1 MIDDPVIIKNAIKY
15 VTDNYSAEYSIKMA
29 LDEAI
34 ITMNSIDDE
43 YISLRALDYEDI
55 KTRLIHII
63 QGENFL
69 DFSNINEE
77 VILVSDDI
85 SPSVLS
91 SIDTKYIKGI
101 ILEKG
106 GAKSHTALIADALNI
121 PLIVRFEKAREL
133 IDENHL
139 AIIDANERSIIIDP
153 TDEILEDYKN
163 KIARHNLKITK
174 LKKLIQVNPK
184 TVDGKK
190 IGVLANIG
198 NDLDLKNAIYNGANG
213 VGLFRTEFLYMN
225 MSSFPSEEF
234 QFNTYRRTA
243 KKLGEKPLTIR
254 TLDIGGDKPLSY
266 YKFKKEDN
274 PFLGLRAI
282 RFSLLEKDI
291 FKIQL
296 RAILRAS
303 IYGDIKI
310 MLPLISQVE
319 EVYLVKN
326 ILKECM
332 NELDKQKISYSP
344 NIEIGIMS
352 ETPSSVFLAKDLLKI
367 VDFISIGTNDLNQY
381 TLALDR
387 GNDTIIDFYSDINP
401 SILRCIKILI
411 DESHRFNKQISMCGA
426 LAGNLKVTKLL
437 LGLGLDNFSVVPSK
451 ILEVKK
457 IIEET
462 DINLIKE
469 KSISVINES
478 TNKELLD
485 KLKEL

>member
-352 ETPSSVFLAKDLLKI
+352 ETPQVSF
-367 VDFISIGTNDLNQY
+367 
-381 TLALDR
+381 
-387 GNDTIIDFYSDINP
+387 
-401 SILRCIKILI
+401 
-411 DESHRFNKQISMCGA
+411 
-426 LAGNLKVTKLL
+426 
-437 LGLGLDNFSVVPSK
+437 
-451 ILEVKK
+451 
-457 IIEET
+457 
-462 DINLIKE
+462 
-469 KSISVINES
+469 
-478 TNKELLD
+478 
-485 KLKEL
+485 